1 MSPGPDRPALQGG
14 GEVGQGGV
22 VVAGVLVHHC
32 PAKLQVVTVVIHYSA
47 HLHHA
52 RTDTIVLVNVNL
64 NSNCEV
70 QTFKSI

>member
-22 VVAGVLVHHC
+22 VVAGVLAVHC
-32 PAKLQVVTVVIHYSA
+32 LAKLQVVTVVIHYSA

-52 RTDTIVLVNVNL
+52 RTDTIVIVNVN
-64 NSNCEV
+64 E
-70 QTFKSI
+70 